1 MKVKIAYTMDYHQV
15 PELVGCLLE
24 GCREKFS
31 EFSNIKLNPYE
42 LEKLSTTIASLREE
56 LSVVD
61 SQLQDSL
68 NMMTG
73 YFDAQ
78 QQEPDASSLEQAL
91 ADLPVTN
98 EEG

>member
-1 MKVKIAYTMDYHQV
+1 MKVKIAYTMGYHQV
-15 PELVGCLLE
+15 PELVKCLLE
-24 GCREKFS
+24 GCLDKLSELSGTKF
-31 EFSNIKLNPYE
+31 NPHE
-42 LEKLSTTIASLREE
+42 LEKLRTAVDLVRQE
-56 LSVVD
+56 LSLVD

-78 QQEPDASSLEQAL
+78 NQNQEQSLEEVL
-91 ADLPVTN
+91 AEMPRVPD